1 MAVNLTADIDSSIQ
15 VDYARYAKQARKRKA
30 VRVSCFAIARSSYG

>member
-1 MAVNLTADIDSSIQ
+1 VNRIADIDSSIQ

-30 VRVSCFAIARSSYG
+30 VRVGWFRDRSLG